1 MFVPCDGLLIVV
13 VRVEDPN
20 TKLNKFVL
28 IGWVPL
34 LEGPPPYF
42 FPPALRNT
50 ANIGSVAKVSPN
62 TRKDSSTL
70 TSLPLRN
77 FSRYTSFHGDSDN
90 RDITSK
96 SQHEV
101 KQISTLRQ

>member
-1 MFVPCDGLLIVV
+1 
-13 VRVEDPN
+13 
-20 TKLNKFVL
+20 
-28 IGWVPL
+28 
-34 LEGPPPYF
+34 
-42 FPPALRNT
+42 
-50 ANIGSVAKVSPN
+50 VAKVSPN

-77 FSRYTSFHGDSDN
+77 FSRYTSFHSDSDD